1 MLDQLRPPPVA
12 EARRKPL
19 RQPDPLRRLSI
30 RYVDGTLATSA
41 RSAASGS
48 SAPTSDVMAPP
59 AKLATTS
66 RPETTPNPHRSALHS
81 VGIGEFLQ
89 LAEDLCCKGTFADS
103 EPRCT
108 YPRKKCGVVG
118 SHWGTSQLPTAAIR
132 FFGDS
137 KGRSYP
143 GMCLKRGNLR
153 LECCAN
159 VGTYPSVWECRRR
172 SVPKASRT
180 IYVPPSPGKGS
191 ADDMKRECFSDERM

>member
-1 MLDQLRPPPVA
+1 VEYEAKKAAYGEHRVMAQLVMIDQVLVAKGNADDALHHQDANLMLDQSRPPAVA
-12 EARRKPL
+12 EARRKAL

-30 RYVDGTLATSA
+30 RYADGTLATSA

-48 SAPTSDVMAPP
+48 SAPTSDVMASP

-108 YPRKKCGVVG
+108 YP
-118 SHWGTSQLPTAAIR
+118 S
-132 FFGDS
+132 
-137 KGRSYP
+137 
-143 GMCLKRGNLR
+143 
-153 LECCAN
+153 
-159 VGTYPSVWECRRR
+159 
-172 SVPKASRT
+172 
-180 IYVPPSPGKGS
+180 
-191 ADDMKRECFSDERM
+191 